1 MQGSGYP
8 SISWPGGLGYAIILW
23 LCYVKFY
30 VYSKWNIVTASVT
43 VYRYEVCGGVWW
55 CVMARCVV
63 VCNGEVCNGV
73 WW

>member
-8 SISWPGGLGYAIILW
+8 SISRPGGLGYAIILW

-43 VYRYEVCGGVWW
+43 VYRYEVCGGV
-55 CVMARCVV
+55 
-63 VCNGEVCNGV
+63 
-73 WW
+73 